1 MSPQAEG
8 RPSAAAVQR
17 LPDAVVNKIAAGEV
31 VERPASVVKEL
42 VENSLD
48 AGATRIEI
56 SVRGAGR
63 QLIAVTDDGRGMPPE
78 DCLLALE
85 RHATSKLRT
94 EGDLEAIGTLGFR
107 GEALPAIF
115 AVSRLSLLSR
125 AADSARGFLV
135 VGEGGV
141 VAESGP
147 ADAPAGTAVEVR
159 DLFFNTPARAKFLK
173 SPATEQTA
181 IVRVV
186 TQLALA
192 NPGVHVRLVANGRIL
207 LNAPAGA
214 GLRERIGALY
224 GFGLASRLLAV
235 SADSG
240 GARLE
245 GVVAPP
251 AFARTHREDIHLIVN
266 GRVVR
271 DMLLTQALL
280 EAFRPLLPRDQFPL
294 AALGLEVD
302 PSEVDVNVHPAKTWV
317 RFRRPRALH
326 GVVLDAVRAALRQMD
341 AAPAGLAARLAGDE
355 AGPGGAV
362 FSAPGPGAGAGPPG
376 WAADAAQASLFRE
389 GEAGYRGEPF
399 FGRVVGQIEDTF
411 IVAHTADE
419 VFFVDQHV
427 AHERVLFD
435 RLRGELERGR
445 LASQEL
451 LFPLPLELAPARL
464 RALERVHAELGR
476 LGFALE
482 GFGGGAILLRA
493 VPSLLRTEDLPRLA
507 DELSH
512 EVDEDAGQGG
522 SPVLDRLLA
531 FVACRAAIKAH
542 QALAPEEMAQVLTDL
557 AETATPYYC
566 PHGRPIVSRIPL
578 GEIKRELRRTW

>member
-1 MSPQAEG
+1 V
-8 RPSAAAVQR
+8 SAPASVRR
-17 LPDAVVNKIAAGEV
+17 LPDSVVNKIAAGEV

-48 AGATRIEI
+48 AGATRIEVL
-56 SVRGAGR
+56 VRGAGR
-63 QLIAVTDDGRGMPPE
+63 QLIAVTDDGRGMSAE

-85 RHATSKLRT
+85 RHATSKLRAET
-94 EGDLEAIGTLGFR
+94 DLDAIGTLGFR

-115 AVSRLSLLSR
+115 AVSRLSVLSR
-125 AADSARGFLV
+125 PAGEPRGLLV

-141 VAESGP
+141 VGESGP

-192 NPGVHVRLVANGRIL
+192 HPGVHVRLVANGRIV
-207 LNAPAGA
+207 LNAPAGS
-214 GLRERIGALY
+214 GLRERVGALY
-224 GFGLASRLLAV
+224 GFGVASRLLDV
-235 SADSG
+235 SGEGS
-240 GARLE
+240 GARLH

-251 AFARTHREDIHLIVN
+251 ALARTHRDDIHLIVN

-271 DMLLTQALL
+271 DSLLTQALL
-280 EAFRPLLPRDQFPL
+280 EAFRPQLPRDQFPL
-294 AALGLEVD
+294 SALALDLD

-317 RFRRPRALH
+317 RFRRPRVLH
-326 GVVLDAVRAALRQMD
+326 GLVLDAVRAALRQME
-341 AAPAGLAARLAGDE
+341 AAPAGLIARVVGDAADGGVAMPVPGLAAE
-355 AGPGGAV
+355 
-362 FSAPGPGAGAGPPG
+362 SPG
-376 WAADAAQASLFRE
+376 WTEGDPAQASLFRE

-411 IVAHTADE
+411 IVAHTAEE

-427 AHERVLFD
+427 AHERVLFE
-435 RLRGELERGR
+435 RLRGDLERGA
-445 LASQEL
+445 LVSQEL
-451 LFPLPLELAPARL
+451 LFPLPLELAPARR
-464 RALERVHAELGR
+464 RALERVQPELGR
-476 LGFALE
+476 LGFAIE
-482 GFGGGAILLRA
+482 GFGGGAVLLRA
-493 VPSLLRTEDLPRLA
+493 VPSLLLRTEDLSRLA
-507 DELSH
+507 DELAQ
-512 EVDEDAGQGG
+512 ELDDDGG
-522 SPVLDRLLA
+522 HASSPVLDRLLA
-531 FVACRAAIKAH
+531 FVACRAAIKAN
-542 QALAPEEMAQVLTDL
+542 QSLAPEEMARVLTDL

>member
-1 MSPQAEG
+1 MV
-8 RPSAAAVQR
+8 RR

-42 VENSLD
+42 LENSLD
-48 AGATRIEI
+48 AGAARIEI
-56 SVRGAGR
+56 AVRGAGR

-94 EGDLEAIGTLGFR
+94 ETDLDAIGTLGFR

-125 AADSARGFLV
+125 PAAAPRGFLV

-141 VAESGP
+141 VGESGP

-159 DLFFNTPARAKFLK
+159 DLFFNTPARSKFLK

-214 GLRERIGALY
+214 GLRERVGALY
-224 GFGLASRLLAV
+224 GFGLASRLLDV
-235 SADSG
+235 SGEGG
-240 GARLE
+240 GARLA

-251 AFARTHREDIHLIVN
+251 ALARTHRDDIHLIVN

-271 DMLLTQALL
+271 DTLLTQALL

-294 AALGLEVD
+294 AALGLELE

-317 RFRRPRALH
+317 RFRRPRVLH
-326 GVVLDAVRAALRQMD
+326 GLVLDAVRTALRRMD
-341 AAPAGLAARLAGDE
+341 AAPAGLVPRLAGDE
-355 AGPGGAV
+355 AGPSPAAMLVPGLGGA
-362 FSAPGPGAGAGPPG
+362 AEPGG
-376 WAADAAQASLFRE
+376 WAGGDPAQASLFRE

-427 AHERVLFD
+427 AHERVLFE
-435 RLRGELERGR
+435 RLRGELERGV

-464 RALERVHAELGR
+464 RALERVHPELGR

-482 GFGGGAILLRA
+482 GFGGNAILLRA

-507 DELSH
+507 DELAR
-512 EVDEDAGQGG
+512 ELDEDAGQGS

-542 QALAPEEMAQVLTDL
+542 QSLTSEEMAQVLTDL

>member
-1 MSPQAEG
+1 VSSHGG
-8 RPSAAAVQR
+8 RAVQR

-56 SVRGAGR
+56 AVRGAGR
-63 QLIAVTDDGRGMPPE
+63 QLIAVTDDGQGMPPE

-94 EGDLEAIGTLGFR
+94 ETDLDAIGTLGFR

-115 AVSRLSLLSR
+115 AVSRMSLLSR
-125 AADSARGFLV
+125 PADAPRGFLV
-135 VGEGGV
+135 VGDGGIV
-141 VAESGP
+141 RESGP
-147 ADAPAGTAVEVR
+147 ADAPVGTAIEIR

-192 NPGVHVRLVANGRIL
+192 NPGVHIRLLANGRVL
-207 LNAPAGA
+207 LNAPASQ
-214 GLRERIGALY
+214 GLRERVGALY
-224 GFGLASRLLAV
+224 GFGLASRLLDV
-235 SADSG
+235 SIEGG
-240 GARLE
+240 GARLT

-251 AFARTHREDIHLIVN
+251 ALARTHREDIHLIVN

-271 DMLLTQALL
+271 DTLLTQALL
-280 EAFRPLLPRDQFPL
+280 EAFRPQLPRDQFPL
-294 AALGLEVD
+294 AAISLDLD

-317 RFRRPRALH
+317 RFRRPRVLH
-326 GVVLDAVRAALRQMD
+326 GVVLEAVRAALRQMD
-341 AAPAGLAARLAGDE
+341 AAPTGLSARLAGDE
-355 AGPGGAV
+355 AGIGGPGLALGGA
-362 FSAPGPGAGAGPPG
+362 AGPPG
-376 WAADAAQASLFRE
+376 GAAGDLAQTALFRE

-411 IVAHTADE
+411 IVAHTGDE

-427 AHERVLFD
+427 AHERVLFE
-435 RLRGELERGR
+435 RLRGELEGGT
-445 LASQEL
+445 LVSQEL
-451 LFPLPLELAPARL
+451 LFPLPLELSPARR
-464 RALERVHAELGR
+464 RALERTNAELSR

-482 GFGGGAILLRA
+482 GFGGGALLLRA
-493 VPSLLRTEDLPRLA
+493 VPSLLRAGDLSRLA
-507 DELSH
+507 DELAQ
-512 EVDEDAGQGG
+512 EVDEDAGQGS

-542 QALAPEEMAQVLTDL
+542 QALAPEEMAQVLSDL
-557 AETATPYYC
+557 AATATPYYC

>member
-1 MSPQAEG
+1 V
-8 RPSAAAVQR
+8 RDAATVRR

-56 SVRGAGR
+56 AVRGAGR
-63 QLIAVTDDGRGMPPE
+63 QLIAVTDDGEGMPPE

-94 EGDLEAIGTLGFR
+94 EADLDAIGTLGFR

-125 AADSARGFLV
+125 VATAPRGFLV
-135 VGEGGV
+135 VGEGGAV
-141 VAESGP
+141 GASGP

-173 SPATEQTA
+173 SPAAEQTA

-192 NPGVHVRLVANGRIL
+192 NPGVHLRLTANGRVL
-207 LNAPAGA
+207 LNAPPGA
-214 GLRERIGALY
+214 GLRERLGAVY
-224 GFGLASRLLAV
+224 GFGLVSRLLEV
-235 SADSG
+235 SG
-240 GARLE
+240 EGVGVRLG

-251 AFARTHREDIHLIVN
+251 ALARTHRDDIHLVVN

-271 DMLLTQALL
+271 DTLLTQALS

-294 AALGLEVD
+294 AALRLELD

-317 RFRRPRALH
+317 RFRRPH
-326 GVVLDAVRAALRQMD
+326 VLRGLVLEAVRAALRQME
-341 AAPAGLAARLAGDE
+341 AAPAGLTTRRAGSD
-355 AGPGGAV
+355 AGPAGTGIP
-362 FSAPGPGAGAGPPG
+362 APGLGGVAEATG
-376 WAADAAQASLFRE
+376 WTEGDPAQASLFRE

-419 VFFVDQHV
+419 VFFIDQHV
-427 AHERVLFD
+427 AHERVLFE
-435 RLRGELERGR
+435 RLRGEIERGG
-445 LASQEL
+445 LACQEL
-451 LFPLPLELAPARL
+451 LFPVPLELAPARL
-464 RALERVHAELGR
+464 RALERVQEELGR

-482 GFGGGAILLRA
+482 GFGASAILLRA
-493 VPSLLRTEDLPRLA
+493 VPSLLRAEDLPRLA
-507 DELSH
+507 DELARQL
-512 EVDEDAGQGG
+512 DEDAGEG
-522 SPVLDRLLA
+522 SSTVLDRLLA

>member
-1 MSPQAEG
+1 MPV
-8 RPSAAAVQR
+8 RR
-17 LPDAVVNKIAAGEV
+17 LPDTVVNKIAAGEV

-48 AGATRIEI
+48 AGATRIEVA
-56 SVRGAGR
+56 VRGAGR
-63 QLIAVTDDGRGMPPE
+63 QLIAVTDDGQGMSPE

-94 EGDLEAIGTLGFR
+94 EADLDAIGTLGFR

-115 AVSRLSLLSR
+115 AVSRLSLLAR
-125 AADSARGFLV
+125 PATAPRGFLV
-135 VGEGGV
+135 VGEAGL

-147 ADAPAGTAVEVR
+147 ADAPAGTAVEIR

-181 IVRVV
+181 VVRVV

-192 NPGVHVRLVANGRIL
+192 HTGVHIRLVANGRIL
-207 LNAPAGA
+207 LSAPAGA
-214 GLRERIGALY
+214 GLRDRIGALY
-224 GFGLASRLLAV
+224 GFGLASRLVDV
-235 SADSG
+235 SGEAP
-240 GARLE
+240 GARLH

-251 AFARTHREDIHLIVN
+251 ALARTHRDDIYLMVN

-271 DMLLTQALL
+271 DTLLTQALL

-294 AALGLEVD
+294 AALALELD
-302 PSEVDVNVHPAKTWV
+302 PSDVDVNVHPAKTWV
-317 RFRRPRALH
+317 RFRRPRVLH
-326 GVVLDAVRAALRQMD
+326 GLVLDAVRTALRQLD
-341 AAPAGLAARLAGDE
+341 AAPSGLVTRVAGADA
-355 AGPGGAV
+355 GAV
-362 FSAPGPGAGAGPPG
+362 DRLVPGLGGVAAPPG
-376 WAADAAQASLFRE
+376 WTGGDTAQASLFRE

-399 FGRVVGQIEDTF
+399 FGRVVGQIEETF

-427 AHERVLFD
+427 AHERVLFE
-435 RLRGELERGR
+435 RLRGELEQGV

-451 LFPLPLELAPARL
+451 LFPLPLELAPARR
-464 RALERVHAELGR
+464 RALERVGPELAR

-482 GFGGGAILLRA
+482 GFGGGAMVLRA
-493 VPSLLRTEDLPRLA
+493 VPSLLRTEDLARLA
-507 DELSH
+507 DELSQ
-512 EVDEDAGQGG
+512 ELDEDRGQTS

-531 FVACRAAIKAH
+531 FVSCRAAIKAH
-542 QALAPEEMAQVLTDL
+542 QPLAPEEMAQVLTDL

>member
-1 MSPQAEG
+1 VSPSGE
-8 RPSAAAVQR
+8 RAVQR

-48 AGATRIEI
+48 AEATRIEI
-56 SVRGAGR
+56 AIRGAGR

-94 EGDLEAIGTLGFR
+94 ETDLDAIGTLGFR

-115 AVSRLSLLSR
+115 AVSRMSMLSR
-125 AADSARGFLV
+125 AAGAPRGFLI
-135 VGEGGV
+135 VGVGGAV
-141 VAESGP
+141 SESGP
-147 ADAPAGTAVEVR
+147 ADAPPGTAIEVR

-173 SPATEQTA
+173 SPMTEQTA

-192 NPGVHVRLVANGRIL
+192 NPGVHMRLLANGRVV
-207 LNAPAGA
+207 LNAPASSS
-214 GLRERIGALY
+214 LRERIGALY
-224 GFGLASRLLAV
+224 GFGLASRLLDV
-235 SADSG
+235 SAEGG
-240 GARLE
+240 GARLS

-251 AFARTHREDIHLIVN
+251 ALARSHREDMHLIVN

-271 DMLLTQALL
+271 DTLLAQALL
-280 EAFRPLLPRDQFPL
+280 EAFRPQLPRDQFPL
-294 AALGLEVD
+294 AAISLDVE

-317 RFRRPRALH
+317 RFRRPRVLH
-326 GVVLDAVRAALRQMD
+326 GVVLEAVRAALRQMD
-341 AAPAGLAARLAGDE
+341 AAPAGLSAWLAGE
-355 AGPGGAV
+355 ETGPAGLGGPSSLGGA
-362 FSAPGPGAGAGPPG
+362 AGPPS
-376 WAADAAQASLFRE
+376 WAAGDLAQTALFRE

-427 AHERVLFD
+427 AHERVLFE
-435 RLRGELERGR
+435 RLRGELESGA

-451 LFPLPLELAPARL
+451 LFPLPLELSPARR
-464 RALERVHAELGR
+464 RALERTNPELTR
-476 LGFALE
+476 LGFVLE
-482 GFGGGAILLRA
+482 GFGGNALLLRA
-493 VPSLLRTEDLPRLA
+493 VPSLLRAGDLPRLA
-507 DELSH
+507 DELAQ
-512 EVDEDAGQGG
+512 EVDEDAGQGS

-542 QALAPEEMAQVLTDL
+542 QALALEEMAQVLSDL
-557 AETATPYYC
+557 AVTATPYYC
-566 PHGRPIVSRIPL
+566 PHGRPIVSRIAL

>member
-1 MSPQAEG
+1 MPV
-8 RPSAAAVQR
+8 RR
-17 LPDAVVNKIAAGEV
+17 LPDTVVNKIAAGEV

-48 AGATRIEI
+48 AGATRIEVA
-56 SVRGAGR
+56 VRGAGR
-63 QLIAVTDDGRGMPPE
+63 QLIAVTDDGQGMSPE

-94 EGDLEAIGTLGFR
+94 EADLDAIGTLGFR

-115 AVSRLSLLSR
+115 AVSRLSLLAR
-125 AADSARGFLV
+125 PATAPRGFLV
-135 VGEGGV
+135 VGEAGL

-147 ADAPAGTAVEVR
+147 ADAPAGTAVEIR

-181 IVRVV
+181 VVRVV

-192 NPGVHVRLVANGRIL
+192 HTGVHIRLVANGRIL

-214 GLRERIGALY
+214 SLRERIGGLY
-224 GFGLASRLLAV
+224 GFGLASRLVDV
-235 SADSG
+235 SGEAP
-240 GARLE
+240 GARLH

-251 AFARTHREDIHLIVN
+251 ALARTHRDDIHLMVN

-271 DMLLTQALL
+271 DTLLTQALL

-294 AALGLEVD
+294 AALALELD
-302 PSEVDVNVHPAKTWV
+302 PSDVDVNVHPAKTWV
-317 RFRRPRALH
+317 RFRRPRVLH
-326 GVVLDAVRAALRQMD
+326 GLVLDAVRTALRQLD
-341 AAPAGLAARLAGDE
+341 AAPSGLVTRVAGADA
-355 AGPGGAV
+355 GAV
-362 FSAPGPGAGAGPPG
+362 DRLVPGLGGVAAPPG
-376 WAADAAQASLFRE
+376 WTGGDTAQASLFRE

-399 FGRVVGQIEDTF
+399 FGRVVGQIEETF

-427 AHERVLFD
+427 AHERVLFE
-435 RLRGELERGR
+435 RLRGELEQGV

-451 LFPLPLELAPARL
+451 LFPLPLELAPARR
-464 RALERVHAELGR
+464 RALERVGPELAR

-482 GFGGGAILLRA
+482 GFGGGAMVLRA
-493 VPSLLRTEDLPRLA
+493 VPSLLRTEDLARLA
-507 DELSH
+507 DELSQ
-512 EVDEDAGQGG
+512 ELDEDRGQAS

-531 FVACRAAIKAH
+531 FVSCRAAIKAH
-542 QALAPEEMAQVLTDL
+542 QPLAPEEMAQVLTDL

>member
-1 MSPQAEG
+1 MSAT
-8 RPSAAAVQR
+8 RVVQR

-48 AGATRIEI
+48 AGANRIEI
-56 SVRGAGR
+56 SMRGAGR

-94 EGDLEAIGTLGFR
+94 ETDLDAIGTLGFR

-125 AADSARGFLV
+125 PADHARGFLV
-135 VGEGGV
+135 VGEGGIV
-141 VAESGP
+141 SESGP

-192 NPGVHVRLVANGRIL
+192 NPGVHIRLLANGRVL
-207 LNAPAGA
+207 LNAPASTS
-214 GLRERIGALY
+214 LRERIGALY
-224 GFGLASRLLAV
+224 GFGLAARLLDV
-235 SADSG
+235 SGDGG
-240 GARLE
+240 GARLS

-251 AFARTHREDIHLIVN
+251 ALARTHRDDIHLIVN
-266 GRVVR
+266 GRVVK
-271 DMLLTQALL
+271 DTLLTQALL
-280 EAFRPLLPRDQFPL
+280 EGFRPQLPRDQFPL
-294 AALGLEVD
+294 AAISLELD

-317 RFRRPRALH
+317 RFRRPRVLH
-326 GVVLDAVRAALRQMD
+326 GVVLDAVRTTLRQLD
-341 AAPAGLAARLAGDE
+341 AAPSGLVTRLAGE
-355 AGPGGAV
+355 ETGPGGAV
-362 FSAPGPGAGAGPPG
+362 SPAPGLGGAGEPSG
-376 WAADAAQASLFRE
+376 WGDADPAQAALFRE

-427 AHERVLFD
+427 AHERVLFE
-435 RLRGELERGR
+435 RLRGELEKGA

-464 RALERVHAELGR
+464 RALERTSPELGR
-476 LGFALE
+476 LGFTLE
-482 GFGGGAILLRA
+482 GFGGTTILLRA
-493 VPSLLRTEDLPRLA
+493 VPSLLQAADLPRLA
-507 DELSH
+507 DELAQ
-512 EVDEDAGQGG
+512 EVDEDAGRGS

-542 QALAPEEMAQVLTDL
+542 QALAPEEMAQVLSDL
-557 AETATPYYC
+557 AVTATPYYC

>member
-1 MSPQAEG
+1 MSA
-8 RPSAAAVQR
+8 PSPVRR

-42 VENSLD
+42 MENSLD

-56 SVRGAGR
+56 LTRGAGR
-63 QLIAVTDDGRGMPPE
+63 QLISVTDDGRGMTPE

-94 EGDLEAIGTLGFR
+94 EADLAAIGTLGFR

-115 AVSRLSLLSR
+115 AVSRLSLFSR
-125 AADSARGFLV
+125 PTGTPQGFLI

-141 VAESGP
+141 AGEVGP
-147 ADAPAGTAVEVR
+147 ADGPAGTTVEVR

-192 NPGVHVRLVANGRIL
+192 NPGVHVRLTGNGRML

-214 GLRERIGALY
+214 GLRERVGALY
-224 GFGLASRLLAV
+224 GFGLASRLLDV
-235 SADSG
+235 SAESG
-240 GARLE
+240 GARVS

-251 AFARTHREDIHLIVN
+251 ALARTHRDDIHLIVN

-271 DMLLTQALL
+271 DTLLTQALL

-294 AALGLEVD
+294 GALDLVVD
-302 PSEVDVNVHPAKTWV
+302 PGEVDVNVHPAKTWV
-317 RFRRPRALH
+317 RFRRPRAFHDL
-326 GVVLDAVRAALRQMD
+326 VLEAVRTALRQLD
-341 AAPAGLAARLAGDE
+341 AAPAGLSARFAGDE
-355 AGPGGAV
+355 GD
-362 FSAPGPGAGAGPPG
+362 AGASTLAVPGLGGMAALPG
-376 WAADAAQASLFRE
+376 WAAGDAAQTSLFRE
-389 GEAGYRGEPF
+389 GEAGYRGDPF

-411 IVAHTADE
+411 IVAHTAEE

-427 AHERVLFD
+427 AHERVLFE
-435 RLRGELERGR
+435 RLRAELETGA
-445 LASQEL
+445 LAAQEL
-451 LFPLPLELAPARL
+451 LFPVPLELAPARL
-464 RALERVHAELGR
+464 RAVERAQPELLR

-482 GFGGGAILLRA
+482 GFGGGAVLLRA
-493 VPSLLRTEDLPRLA
+493 VPSRLRGEDLARLA
-507 DELSH
+507 DELAR
-512 EVDEDAGQGG
+512 ELDEEAGRAS

-542 QALAPEEMAQVLTDL
+542 QTLAAEEMAQLLTDL

>member
-1 MSPQAEG
+1 V
-8 RPSAAAVQR
+8 SAPATVRR

-48 AGATRIEI
+48 AGATRIE
-56 SVRGAGR
+56 VALRGAGR
-63 QLIAVTDDGRGMPPE
+63 QLIAVTDDGRGMSAE

-94 EGDLEAIGTLGFR
+94 ETDLDAIETLGFR

-115 AVSRLSLLSR
+115 AVSRLSVLSR
-125 AADSARGFLV
+125 PAGGPRGYLV

-141 VAESGP
+141 VGESGP

-173 SPATEQTA
+173 SPATEQAA

-192 NPGVHVRLVANGRIL
+192 NPGVHVRLVANGRIV
-207 LNAPAGA
+207 LNAPTGS
-214 GLRERIGALY
+214 GLRERVGALY
-224 GFGLASRLLAV
+224 GFGLAARLLEV
-235 SADSG
+235 SGEGS
-240 GARLE
+240 GARLR
-245 GVVAPP
+245 GVVLPP
-251 AFARTHREDIHLIVN
+251 ALARTHRDDVHLIVN

-271 DMLLTQALL
+271 DTLLTQALL
-280 EAFRPLLPRDQFPL
+280 EAFRPQLPRDQFPL
-294 AALGLEVD
+294 AALALDLD

-317 RFRRPRALH
+317 RFRRPRVLH
-326 GVVLDAVRAALRQMD
+326 GLVLDAVRAALRQMD
-341 AAPAGLAARLAGDE
+341 AAPAGLVARVAGD
-355 AGPGGAV
+355 AADPRAAMLV
-362 FSAPGPGAGAGPPG
+362 PGAAAETPG
-376 WAADAAQASLFRE
+376 WAGGDPAQASLFRE

-411 IVAHTADE
+411 IVAHTAEE

-427 AHERVLFD
+427 AHERVLFE
-435 RLRGELERGR
+435 RLRGDLERGA

-451 LFPLPLELAPARL
+451 LFPLPLELAPARR
-464 RALERVHAELGR
+464 RALERVQADLGR

-482 GFGGGAILLRA
+482 GFGGGAVLLRA
-493 VPSLLRTEDLPRLA
+493 VPSLLRTEDLSRLA
-507 DELSH
+507 DELAQ
-512 EVDEDAGQGG
+512 ELDDDGG
-522 SPVLDRLLA
+522 RASSPVLDRLLA
-531 FVACRAAIKAH
+531 FVACRAAIKAN
-542 QALAPEEMAQVLTDL
+542 QSLAPEEMAQVLTDL

>member
-1 MSPQAEG
+1 V
-8 RPSAAAVQR
+8 SAPASVRR

-48 AGATRIEI
+48 AGATRIE
-56 SVRGAGR
+56 VLLRGAGR
-63 QLIAVTDDGRGMPPE
+63 QLIAVTDDGRGMSAE

-85 RHATSKLRT
+85 RHATSKLRSET
-94 EGDLEAIGTLGFR
+94 DLDAIGTLGFR

-115 AVSRLSLLSR
+115 AVSRLSVLSR
-125 AADSARGFLV
+125 PAGEPRGLLV

-141 VAESGP
+141 VGESGP
-147 ADAPAGTAVEVR
+147 ADAPAGTTVEVR

-192 NPGVHVRLVANGRIL
+192 NPGVHVRLVANGRIV
-207 LNAPAGA
+207 LNAPAGS
-214 GLRERIGALY
+214 GLRERVGALY
-224 GFGLASRLLAV
+224 GFGLASRLLEV
-235 SADSG
+235 SGEGS
-240 GARLE
+240 GARLH

-251 AFARTHREDIHLIVN
+251 ALARTHRDDIHLIIN

-271 DMLLTQALL
+271 DTLLTQALL
-280 EAFRPLLPRDQFPL
+280 EAFRPQLPRDQFPL
-294 AALGLEVD
+294 SAIALDLD

-317 RFRRPRALH
+317 RFRRPRVLH
-326 GVVLDAVRAALRQMD
+326 GLVLDAVRTALRQME
-341 AAPAGLAARLAGDE
+341 AAPAGLIARVAGD
-355 AGPGGAV
+355 A
-362 FSAPGPGAGAGPPG
+362 SDAGAAMPVPGLGAESPG
-376 WAADAAQASLFRE
+376 WAEGDPAQALLFRE

-411 IVAHTADE
+411 IVAHTAEE

-427 AHERVLFD
+427 AHERVLFE
-435 RLRGELERGR
+435 RLRGDLERGA
-445 LASQEL
+445 LVSQEL
-451 LFPLPLELAPARL
+451 LFPLPLELAPARR
-464 RALERVHAELGR
+464 RALERVQAELGR
-476 LGFALE
+476 LGFAIE
-482 GFGGGAILLRA
+482 GFGGGAVLLRA
-493 VPSLLRTEDLPRLA
+493 VPSLLLRTEDLSRLA
-507 DELSH
+507 DELAQ
-512 EVDEDAGQGG
+512 ELDDDGG
-522 SPVLDRLLA
+522 HASSPVLDRLLA
-531 FVACRAAIKAH
+531 FVACRAAIKAN
-542 QALAPEEMAQVLTDL
+542 QSLAPEEMARVLTDL

>member
-1 MSPQAEG
+1 MTAGSSV
-8 RPSAAAVQR
+8 RR

-31 VERPASVVKEL
+31 VERPASIVKEL

-48 AGATRIEI
+48 AGATRIEV

-63 QLIAVTDDGRGMPPE
+63 HLIAVTDDGRGMTPE
-78 DCLLALE
+78 HSLLALE

-94 EGDLEAIGTLGFR
+94 EDDLTAIGTLGFR

-125 AADSARGFLV
+125 PAGAERGFLI
-135 VGEGGV
+135 VGEGGIV
-141 VAESGP
+141 SESG
-147 ADAPAGTAVEVR
+147 AVDAPAGTSVEVR

-173 SPATEQTA
+173 SPATEQTVV
-181 IVRVV
+181 VRVV

-192 NPGVHVRLVANGRIL
+192 NPGVHVRLSANGRAL

-214 GLRERIGALY
+214 GFRERVGGLY
-224 GFGLASRLLAV
+224 GFGLASRLLDV
-235 SADSG
+235 SGESG
-240 GARLE
+240 GARLR

-251 AFARTHREDIHLIVN
+251 ALARTHRDDIHLIIN

-271 DMLLTQALL
+271 DTLLTQALL

-294 AALGLEVD
+294 AVLGLEID
-302 PSEVDVNVHPAKTWV
+302 PGEVDVNVHPAKTWV

-326 GVVLDAVRAALRQMD
+326 DLVLESVRAALRQLD
-341 AAPAGLAARLAGDE
+341 AAPAGLVARVAGDE
-355 AGPGGAV
+355 TDAAGLV
-362 FSAPGPGAGAGPPG
+362 LPGAGGVAPGG
-376 WAADAAQASLFRE
+376 WAAGELGQASLFRE

-427 AHERVLFD
+427 AHERVLFE
-435 RLRGELERGR
+435 RLRGDLDRGV

-451 LFPLPLELAPARL
+451 LFPPALELAPARR
-464 RALERVHAELGR
+464 RALERAEPELAR

-482 GFGGGAILLRA
+482 GFGGGAVLLRA
-493 VPSLLRTEDLPRLA
+493 VPSMLRTDDLARLA
-507 DELSH
+507 DELGQ
-512 EVDEDAGQGG
+512 ELDEDAARGS

-531 FVACRAAIKAH
+531 FVACRAAVKAH
-542 QALAPEEMAQVLTDL
+542 EPLAAEEMSQLLTDL
-557 AETATPYYC
+557 AGTATPYYC